1 MKLFR
6 KRPYIPLE
14 PSSTQEEVNQKPI
27 VPEGLWKTCPSCGK
41 TIYAKDLGADQV
53 CPHCH
58 YNFRISASERIALIV
73 DGDSFEEWYAEM
85 PLSNPLDFPGYTEKL
100 MKTKEKTKTDEAVV
114 VGKALIK
121 GFETVLCVMDS
132 TFFMGSMGTIVG
144 EKLTRAIEQAL
155 SLRLPVIIF
164 TASGG
169 ARMQEGIMSLMQM
182 AKVSAAISN
191 LNVAGLP
198 YFAVLTDPTTGGVTA
213 SFAMQGDVILA
224 EPGATIGFAGKRV
237 IEQTIKASVPEGFQT
252 AEHLL
257 TKGFIDNIIP
267 RNKLRDTL
275 AFLLEIHT
283 PQKARD
289 QDE

>member
-27 VPEGLWKTCPSCGK
+27 VPEGLWKKCPSCEK
-41 TIYAKDLGADQV
+41 TIYAKDLGADQI

-58 YNFRISASERIALIV
+58 YNFRISASERIELIV
-73 DGDSFEEWYAEM
+73 DSNSFEEWYAEM
-85 PLSNPLDFPGYTEKL
+85 PISNPLDFPSYTEKL
-100 MKTKEKTKTDEAVV
+100 VNTKEKAQTNEAVV
-114 VGKALIK
+114 VGKALIA
-121 GFETVLCVMDS
+121 GNETVLCVMDS
-132 TFFMGSMGTIVG
+132 TFFMGSMGTVVG
-144 EKLTRAIEQAL
+144 EKLTRAIEQAI
-155 SLRLPVIIF
+155 SLHLPVIIF

-182 AKVSAAISN
+182 AKVSVAISN
-191 LNVAGLP
+191 LQKASLP

-213 SFAMQGDVILA
+213 SFAMQGDIIIA

-257 TKGFIDNIIP
+257 NKGFIDHIVP
-267 RNKLRDTL
+267 RNQLRNTL
-275 AFLLEIHT
+275 AFLLEIHN
-283 PQKARD
+283 PQKARV
-289 QDE
+289 ENE

>member
-14 PSSTQEEVNQKPI
+14 PSSTPEEVNQKPI
-27 VPEGLWKTCPSCGK
+27 VPEGLWKKCPSCGK
-41 TIYAKDLGADQV
+41 TIYAKDLGTDQI

-58 YNFRISASERIALIV
+58 YNFRISASERIELIV

-85 PLSNPLDFPGYTEKL
+85 PISNPLDFPGYNEKL
-100 MKTKEKTKTDEAVV
+100 MKTKVKAQTDEAVV
-114 VGKALIK
+114 VGKAMIK
-121 GFETVLCVMDS
+121 ENETILCVMDS

-144 EKLTRAIEQAL
+144 EKLTRAIEQAI
-155 SLRLPVIIF
+155 SLQLPVIIF

-191 LNVAGLP
+191 LQMAGLP
-198 YFAVLTDPTTGGVTA
+198 YFTVLTDPTTGGVTA
-213 SFAMQGDVILA
+213 SFAMQGDIILA
-224 EPGATIGFAGKRV
+224 EPGATVGFAGKRV

-257 TKGFIDNIIP
+257 NKGFIDHIVP
-267 RNKLRDTL
+267 RNQLRDTL
-275 AFLLEIHT
+275 AFLLDTHK
-283 PQKARD
+283 PQEAGD
-289 QDE
+289 GHE